1 MMFPTFA
8 LAMPLPSWMFQK
20 QEYSLGIAA
29 WLAQPAGIPQC
40 KVHLETSATW
50 IILEESQE
58 PFAALMN

>member
-8 LAMPLPSWMFQK
+8 LTMALPRWTFQK

-29 WLAQPAGIPQC
+29 WLAQTAGSPKC

-50 IILEESQE
+50 IILEENQE
-58 PFAALMN
+58 PFAVLMN